1 MTEQLVAHP
10 RATPEVRAYA
20 ALTGIVLLLLMT
32 FGVLMR
38 LAQGEWLVLEPG
50 RFYELMTAHGIGMVS
65 IVTLGGMAV
74 MWHFLGQYVT
84 LRRGA
89 AIANLVLFLAGVA
102 VVLWSVFLGGFAAGW
117 TFLYPLPSRGMGL
130 WGTGAAAGYLIGV
143 LLVGLG
149 MLAFYLEAARAIK
162 ARYGSFAIALGWKM
176 LKSGDKRDAP
186 PPAVLASTVICIAN
200 IVGVLA
206 GAVVLVMML
215 VNLYQPQF
223 AVSALLAKNLIYMFG
238 HVVVNVAIYM
248 TVIAVYEVIPRFT
261 GRPWGVYRSFVVA
274 WNATLLMVLFV
285 YPHHLLMDY
294 VMPLW
299 MLIMGQVL
307 SYTSSFPVLA
317 VTLVGTL
324 ANIHHA
330 RMRWDLSVGLL
341 VLSVFGW
348 SAGIIPAVLD
358 GTIAVNQI
366 MHNTLWVPGHFH
378 FYLLVGCVAM
388 FLGFFNWLS
397 NGERHA
403 RPGKLQGLFFWLYAI
418 GALGFALMF
427 LYSGQAS
434 VPRRF
439 AVHLPEWVDY
449 DRIASVFALLVLAAA
464 LLIILPALVRLAG
477 SGRRPAGVAV
487 SSPG

>member
-1 MTEQLVAHP
+1 MTDQVAKDH
-10 RATPEVRAYA
+10 RATPEVRLYA
-20 ALTGIVLLLLMT
+20 ALTGIVLLLLMA

-38 LAQGEWLVLEPG
+38 LAQGEWLTLEIS

-89 AIANLVLFLAGVA
+89 AIVNLVFFLAGVV
-102 VVLWSVFLGGFAAGW
+102 VVLWSIFLGGFAAGW

-130 WGTGAAAGYLIGV
+130 WGNGAAAGYLVGV

-149 MLAFYLEAARAIK
+149 MLVFYLEAARAIR
-162 ARYGSFAIALGWKM
+162 ARYGSFATALGWKM
-176 LKSGDKRDAP
+176 LKSGDKQDAP
-186 PPAVLASTVICIAN
+186 PPAVLASTVVCIAN

-206 GAVVLVMML
+206 GAVILVMML
-215 VNLYQPQF
+215 VNLYQPQVQ
-223 AVSALLAKNLIYMFG
+223 VSPLLAKNLIYMFG
-238 HVVVNVAIYM
+238 HIVVNVAIYM
-248 TVIAVYEVIPRFT
+248 TVIAVYEILPRYT
-261 GRPWGVYRSFVVA
+261 GRPWGVYRSFIVA

-307 SYTSSFPVLA
+307 SYASSFPVLA

-324 ANIHHA
+324 SNIHRA

-348 SAGIIPAVLD
+348 SAGIMPAVLD
-358 GTIAVNQI
+358 GTISINQL

-397 NGERHA
+397 HGGQQASRGA
-403 RPGKLQGLFFWLYAI
+403 LQGLFFWLYALS
-418 GALGFALMF
+418 AVGFAVMF
-427 LYSGQAS
+427 LFSGQAS

-439 AVHLPEWVDY
+439 AVHMPEWLGY
-449 DRIASVFALLVLAAA
+449 DRLASVFALLVLTAAV
-464 LLIILPALVRLAG
+464 LIILPALVRLGRGGARAAG
-477 SGRRPAGVAV
+477 EAVAA
-487 SSPG
+487 PG

>member
-1 MTEQLVAHP
+1 MTEQIAQER

-38 LAQGEWLVLEPG
+38 FAQGEWLVLEVS

-89 AIANLVLFLAGVA
+89 AITNLALFLAGVA
-102 VVLWSVFLGGFAAGW
+102 VVLWSIFPGGFAAGW
-117 TFLYPLPSRGMGL
+117 TFLYPLPSHGMGL
-130 WGTGAAAGYLIGV
+130 WTTGAAAGYLIGV
-143 LLVGLG
+143 LLVGVG
-149 MLAFYLEAARAIK
+149 MLVFYLEAARAIR
-162 ARYGSFAIALGWKM
+162 ARYGSFATALGWKM
-176 LKSGDKRDAP
+176 LRSGERKDAP
-186 PPAVLASTVICIAN
+186 PPAVIASTVICIAN

-206 GAVVLVMML
+206 GAVILVMML
-215 VNLYQPQF
+215 INLYQPQMQ
-223 AVSALLAKNLIYMFG
+223 VSPLLAKNLIYMFG
-238 HVVVNVAIYM
+238 HIVVNVAIYM
-248 TVIAVYEVIPRFT
+248 TVIAVYEILPRYT
-261 GRPWGVYRSFVVA
+261 GRPWGVYRSFIVA

-294 VMPLW
+294 VMPVW
-299 MLIMGQVL
+299 MLVMGQVL
-307 SYTSSFPVLA
+307 SYASSFPVLA

-324 ANIHHA
+324 ANIHRA
-330 RMRWDLSVGLL
+330 RMRWDLSAGLL

-348 SAGIIPAVLD
+348 SAGIMPAVLD
-358 GTIAVNQI
+358 GTVAVNVF

-388 FLGFFNWLS
+388 FLGFFNWLA
-397 NGERHA
+397 NGQRQA
-403 RPGKLQGLFFWLYAI
+403 SGGLLQSLLFWLYAL
-418 GALGFALMF
+418 AAAGFALMF
-427 LYSGQAS
+427 LYSGQAG

-439 AVHLPEWVDY
+439 AVHMPEWLGY
-449 DRIASVFALLVLAAA
+449 DRLAAVFAALVLAAT
-464 LLIILPALVRLAG
+464 LLIVLPALARLAG
-477 SGRRPAGVAV
+477 RGARPAGEAAAP
-487 SSPG
+487 S